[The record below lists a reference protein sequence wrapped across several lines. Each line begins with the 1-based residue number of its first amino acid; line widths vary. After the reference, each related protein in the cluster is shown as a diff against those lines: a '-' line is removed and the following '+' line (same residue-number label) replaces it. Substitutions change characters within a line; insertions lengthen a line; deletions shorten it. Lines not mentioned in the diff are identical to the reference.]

1 MVNSVKVP
9 AEQWVDVARQALI
22 EEGIEAVKVDRLAQR
37 IGVSRGGFY
46 HHFTDRADLLSRLLT
61 LWHDTILFVPPGL
74 AARTPADAAT
84 AIDELV
90 DYLIREDAYDPHFD
104 LAVREWARAD
114 PLVAAAVAGVDAERV
129 AAIYKIFLAMGC
141 SKQEADVRARVLYF
155 HQIGYYAIGVAE
167 PKSGRRER
175 AKIYADILCGEANL
189 ARARDA
195 ARPLA
200 KASVAPLRSPAARD
214 ARP

>member
-1 MVNSVKVP
+1 MIHRMVNSVKVP
-9 AEQWVDVARQALI
+9 AEQWIAVGRQALI

-46 HHFTDRADLLSRLLT
+46 HHFADRADLLSRLLT

-74 AARTPADAAT
+74 AARTPADAVA

-90 DYLIREDAYDPHFD
+90 DHLIREDAYDPHFD
-104 LAVREWARAD
+104 LAVREWARSD
-114 PLVAAAVAGVDAERV
+114 PSVAAAVAGVDAERI

-141 SKQEADVRARVLYF
+141 SKQEADVRARVFYF
-155 HQIGYYAIGVAE
+155 HQIGYYAIGIAE

-175 AKIYADILCGEANL
+175 AKIYVDILCGAENL
-189 ARARDA
+189 ARAR
-195 ARPLA
+195 ARP
-200 KASVAPLRSPAARD
+200 ASRQQNRA
-214 ARP
+214 